1 MAASTLLTP
10 TNGTDTVRNSS
21 YPAAEIISSKCVTLT
36 SAFLSSITLLLHS
49 CTGGTRFQIWAVL
62 TAALGKEHIYDAN
75 AKYRNEGRREK
86 WVRSFT
92 TDCLTTR
99 DNDTNQNIS
108 ASIQSA
114 NRHDEET
121 RIYHFAA
128 HQICSKHLF
137 CHIPFCY
144 LLLVRFIRLYTFSEM
159 YFLYRHHSW
168 IMPLMDSS
176 SLSW

>member
-1 MAASTLLTP
+1 MIGDIGELQWVVGNNCGMWWGGGGWGFFFQAED
-10 TNGTDTVRNSS
+10 GIRDVRTWL
-21 YPAAEIISSKCVTLT
+21 E
-36 SAFLSSITLLLHS
+36 F
-49 CTGGTRFQIWAVL
+49 RRVL
-62 TAALGKEHIYDAN
+62 FRSAALGKEHIYDAN